1 MGALPVYLMKVILC
15 SGILYAYYL
24 LALRN
29 NRFHQWNRYYLLM
42 ATLVSL
48 LVPLLAIPLPRLSTA
63 EAPRVIAY
71 TSHII
76 TLREQ
81 LLPRRVPAITYH
93 QVILLIY
100 CLVLIVLLFRIA
112 KAAWKI
118 GRLIRYNPGNYIPPF
133 YFIRSEEVSA
143 PFSFFNYIFWDTVT
157 VPESEHGQQILRHEL
172 VHVKDRHSIDK
183 LLLEIV
189 SAVCWINP
197 FFHFYRRELGIIHEF
212 IADHKAAGGQHAEY
226 ADAILQMAL
235 GSTTSF
241 TLVNPF
247 FHHPLKR
254 RIWMLTSLH
263 TPRFS
268 YLRRIMVLPLTVLI
282 FSSLAFVAE
291 QPLQGLKAS
300 LSIPDTIAMQL
311 PAMRSSVLS
320 TRTSATN
327 TPARTVAADKV
338 YYFVEEAPA
347 FPGGESA
354 LGSYLGKHIR
364 YPRAAQKAGISGTV
378 FIQFVIDEQ
387 GAVTQVR
394 AVGKHHGGGLEE
406 EAVRIVSAMPK
417 WAPGRQDGKAV
428 SVQFNLP
435 IRFTMQENT
444 PAPAV
449 PEAEEVFTF
458 VEQPPAF
465 PGGEKALSDFLYKHL
480 RYPKAANQ
488 QQISGTIFIQ
498 MQINNDGSIS
508 HIKTMGPVKGFG
520 LEEEAIRV
528 IEAMP
533 AWIPGKKDG
542 HNVAVQ
548 FNLPIRFT
556 LQ

>member
-29 NRFHQWNRYYLLM
+29 NRFHQWNRYYLLA
-42 ATLVSL
+42 ATLLSL
-48 LVPLLAIPLPRLSTA
+48 TVPLLQIPLPVFSAT
-63 EAPRVIAY
+63 EAPGVIAY

-81 LLPRRVPAITYH
+81 LLPRRAPAITYH
-93 QVILLIY
+93 QVILFTY
-100 CLVLIVLLFRIA
+100 CLILLLLLFRVA

-118 GRLIRYNPGNYIPPF
+118 RRLIRYNPGSYIPPF
-133 YFIRSEEVSA
+133 YFIRSEDISA
-143 PFSFFNYIFWDTVT
+143 PFSFFNYIFWDPVT
-157 VPESEHGQQILRHEL
+157 VPESEQGQQILRHEL
-172 VHVKDRHSIDK
+172 VHVRDRHSIDK

-197 FFHFYRRELGIIHEF
+197 FFHLYRRELGIIHEF

-235 GSTTSF
+235 GSTSSF
-241 TLVNPF
+241 TLVNSF

-268 YLRRIMVLPLTVLI
+268 YLRRVMVLPLAVLI

-300 LSIPDTIAMQL
+300 LSIPGTIAIQL
-311 PAMRSSVLS
+311 PAIRSTLLS
-320 TRTSATN
+320 AKEAAPLAT
-327 TPARTVAADKV
+327 TTTAASKIHH
-338 YYFVEEAPA
+338 FVQEAPA
-347 FPGGESA
+347 FPGGENA
-354 LGSYLGKHIR
+354 LARYLNKNIS
-364 YPRAAQKAGISGTV
+364 YPRAAQEAGISGTV
-378 FIQFVIDEQ
+378 FIQFVIDAQ
-387 GAVTQVR
+387 GTVTQVQ
-394 AVGKHHGGGLEE
+394 AVGRRHGGGLEE
-406 EAVRIVSAMPK
+406 EAARVVRSMPR
-417 WAPGRQDGKAV
+417 WVPGRQDGKAV
-428 SVQFNLP
+428 RVQFNLP
-435 IRFTMQENT
+435 IRFTLTEDNT
-444 PAPAV
+444 PPPAPA
-449 PEAEEVFTF
+449 ENQEVFTF

-465 PGGEKALSDFLYKHL
+465 PGGEQALFNYLYQHL
-480 RYPKAANQ
+480 HYPKAASLQ
-488 QQISGTIFIQ
+488 QVSGTVFIQ
-498 MQINNDGSIS
+498 MQINSDGTIS
-508 HIKTMGPVKGFG
+508 HIKTVGPLKGFG

-528 IEAMP
+528 IKTMP
-533 AWIPGKKDG
+533 AWIPGRQNG